1 MEVAV
6 SSRAVE
12 LYPELERYLSVVASE
27 IDRIPA
33 DRQGAL
39 ARLTE
44 FVAERVATGQPAR
57 LTFICTHNSR
67 RSQMAQIWAQT
78 AAAHFGVPAVEAYSG
93 GTEASAF
100 NPRAVAALGRAGF
113 RIEARTVDQNPVCA
127 VQYGTEA
134 EPMECFSKVF
144 DQPPNPRE
152 GFAAVMTCSA
162 ADAACPVVLGAAE
175 RISLPYDDP
184 QDFDGT
190 DRETAAYDERCQEIA
205 CEMLYAFSRIK
216 R

>member
-1 MEVAV
+1 MPLYREVETYL
-6 SSRAVE
+6 SE
-12 LYPELERYLSVVASE
+12 LIPELG
-27 IDRIPA
+27 RIPSGRLEA
-33 DRQGAL
+33 LDRL
-39 ARLTE
+39 AE
-44 FVAERVATGQPAR
+44 FIAGRAAAGQSAKI
-57 LTFICTHNSR
+57 TFICTHNSR
-67 RSQMAQIWAQT
+67 RSQLAQIWAQT
-78 AAAHFGVPAVEAYSG
+78 AAHVYGVPGVETYSG
-93 GTEASAF
+93 GTEATEF

-113 RIEARTVDQNPVCA
+113 RIEARTVDQNPVYA

-134 EPMECFSKVF
+134 EPMECFSKVY

-190 DRETAAYDERCQEIA
+190 DRETAAYDERCREIA
-205 CEMLYAFSRIK
+205 REMLYAFSRVE